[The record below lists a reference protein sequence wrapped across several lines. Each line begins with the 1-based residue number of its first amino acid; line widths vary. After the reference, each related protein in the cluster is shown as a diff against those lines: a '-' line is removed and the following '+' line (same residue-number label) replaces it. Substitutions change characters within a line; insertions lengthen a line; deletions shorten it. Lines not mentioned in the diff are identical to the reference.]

1 MLKEFQCRIC
11 IILDNFCSV
20 IIEYINQVIFLEDD
34 DVVVVQN
41 GCLIIYR
48 IKCILD
54 ELVIREVIIIK
65 MEI

>member
-1 MLKEFQCRIC
+1 MLKEFQCSIC

-48 IKCILD
+48 IKRILD
-54 ELVIREVIIIK
+54 ELAIREVIIIK

>member
-1 MLKEFQCRIC
+1 MLKEFQCSIC

-34 DVVVVQN
+34 DVVAVQN
-41 GCLIIYR
+41 GCLTIYR
-48 IKCILD
+48 IKRILD